1 MHLKMNRWHIL
12 AYNIKDNPDLVRP
25 DYELHEAD
33 DGLPL
38 QLEHV
43 HGPVVFGRALVAAL
57 PQPRDVHAGA
67 QEVQRRA
74 RTQLLAGARLLA
86 SCSCGAEQRG
96 RGGAQHAVAR
106 LVGQQRQQ
114 VRSAAVTTVLQKIF
128 L

>member
-1 MHLKMNRWHIL
+1 MEYKRHSR
-12 AYNIKDNPDLVRP
+12 DLERP

-33 DGLPL
+33 DGLAV

-57 PQPRDVHAGA
+57 PQPRDVHARG

-74 RTQLLAGARLLA
+74 RTQLLAGAQLLA

-106 LVGQQRQQ
+106 LVGQQRAQ
-114 VRSAAVTTVLQKIF
+114 VRPAAVTTVLQKIF